1 MASTC
6 RTCRCLPAHRF
17 LSSFTYTHTFSQRER
32 LADVVTAGSFAA
44 SKSAAKLQQRLQRQ
58 EIVRRPLGGIKRQ
71 GPSPAFG
78 GAHCI
83 VR

>member
-1 MASTC
+1 M
-6 RTCRCLPAHRF
+6 
-17 LSSFTYTHTFSQRER
+17 FTQRER

-58 EIVRRPLGGIKRQ
+58 EIIRRPLGGIKRQ

-78 GAHCI
+78 GAHCV